1 MTSDDETS
9 RPARSPWLRAP
20 LAALWGVVMLAAGGC
35 EEDTGPTAAAGE
47 ERSGGDTTV
56 FDASVNAFS
65 LAARNMT
72 FERRQRF
79 VVGNSFFNK
88 NWVQAPASTEGRDG
102 LGPTFNARSCSTCHL
117 KDGRGRPPA
126 PGEEFVGLLLR
137 LSVPGEGTDAAPGPV
152 PGYGGQ
158 LQPYAIDGVPVEG
171 TPQVHYTEAWGRF
184 ADGEAY
190 SLRAPTYTIID
201 PAFGP
206 LPTTLQISPRVAP
219 AMIGLGLLEALS
231 EDELLSR
238 EDPEDAD
245 GDGISGRANW
255 IPDVESGALRI
266 GRFGWKANQPT
277 VRQQTAGAFLGDLG
291 VTSSLFPEENCPP
304 EQVDCA
310 AAPNGGAPELSDSLL
325 DDISLYSSTLAVP
338 ARRGVDDPKV
348 LRGRQVFRDIGCDA
362 CHTPTLTTAA
372 DAELEE
378 ARGQTIWPYTDLLLH
393 DMGEGLADDRPDGLA
408 DGREWRTPPL
418 WGIGLVETV
427 NGHTN
432 FLHDGRARSL
442 LEAVLWHGGEAE
454 ASRDALL
461 DLPADERAELVAFLE
476 SL

>member
-1 MTSDDETS
+1 MRHHDES
-9 RPARSPWLRAP
+9 PRPARSPRLRAP
-20 LAALWGVVMLAAGGC
+20 LLVLCGVVGAALVAC
-35 EEDTGPTAAAGE
+35 EGDETPSSAAGE

-65 LAARNMT
+65 LAARNMS

-117 KDGRGRPPA
+117 KDGRGRA
-126 PGEEFVGLLLR
+126 PKPDEEFLSLLLR
-137 LSVPGEGTDAAPGPV
+137 LSVPGEGPDGTPGPV

-158 LQPYAIDGVPVEG
+158 LQPFAIDGVPVEG
-171 TPQVHYTEAWGRF
+171 RPQVTYTEEAGSF

-190 SLRAPTYTIID
+190 SLRAPNYRITEGS
-201 PAFGP
+201 FGP
-206 LPTTLQISPRVAP
+206 LPATLQISPRVAP
-219 AMIGLGLLEALS
+219 AMIGLGLLEAIS
-231 EDELLSR
+231 EEELLRR
-238 EDPEDAD
+238 EDPDDAD
-245 GDGISGRANW
+245 GDGVSGRANW
-255 IPDVESGALRI
+255 VEDVEAGELRI

-291 VTSSLFPEENCPP
+291 VTSSLFPEENCPS
-304 EQVDCA
+304 EQEACA
-310 AAPNGGAPELSDSLL
+310 AAPNGGAPELSASLL

-338 ARRGVDDPKV
+338 GRRGVDEPEV
-348 LRGRQVFRDIGCDA
+348 LVGRRVFREIGCDA

-378 ARGQTIWPYTDLLLH
+378 ARDQTIWPYTDLLLH

-408 DGREWRTPPL
+408 DGREWKTPPL

-427 NGHTN
+427 NGHTD

-442 LEAVLWHGGEAE
+442 VEALLWHGGEAE
-454 ASRDALL
+454 ASRDAFKE
-461 DLPADERAELVAFLE
+461 LPAEERAGLITFLE